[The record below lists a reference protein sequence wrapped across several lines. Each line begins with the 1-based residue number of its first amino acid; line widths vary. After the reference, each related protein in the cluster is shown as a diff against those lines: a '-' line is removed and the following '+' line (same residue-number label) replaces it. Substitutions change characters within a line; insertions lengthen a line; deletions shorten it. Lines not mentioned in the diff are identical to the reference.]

1 VDILFSG
8 TVSKEADYADQN
20 EDTRAV
26 DAARG
31 RIVVCDGA
39 TESFDAKGWAS
50 ALRDLFARTG
60 TIDEPGLEA
69 AIQQAAADHDVS
81 ALSWSLQAAWER
93 GSFATLLGL
102 NWDAATRSLRLCC
115 VGDSLFLLRRQDGSV
130 ETFPYQSAQE
140 FTQRPQLLST
150 VHAHN
155 AFITD
160 AGFTATCL
168 REWHV
173 TADEE
178 ATVLCMT
185 DALGAWLLAQ
195 LASGNS
201 GALDRLAHL
210 RDEEDLVRL
219 VELERAAG
227 RMRRDD
233 TTLVVARLDPSPA

>member
-1 VDILFSG
+1 MDILFSG
-8 TVSKEADYADQN
+8 TVPKEAEYADQN

-39 TESFDAKGWAS
+39 SESFDAKGWAS
-50 ALRDLFARTG
+50 ALRDLFVRTG

-81 ALSWSLQAAWER
+81 TLSWSLQAAWER
-93 GSFATLLGL
+93 GSFATLLGV
-102 NWDAATRSLRLCC
+102 NWDVTGRSLSLCC
-115 VGDSLFLLRRQDGSV
+115 VGDSLFVLRRLDGST
-130 ETFPYQSAQE
+130 ETFPYQTAEE

-150 VHAHN
+150 IHAHN
-155 AFITD
+155 AFVTNAD
-160 AGFTATCL
+160 FAAACL

-173 TADEE
+173 ASDEE

-185 DALGAWLLAQ
+185 DALGAWLLGR
-195 LASGNS
+195 LTDGDFT
-201 GALDRLAHL
+201 ALDRLTGL
-210 RDEEDLVRL
+210 RDEEELVHL
-219 VELERAAG
+219 VEFERSAG

-233 TTLVVARLDPSPA
+233 TTLVVARLTQA